1 MMMMM
6 VVTNIQFDCP
16 LIISL
21 LQTNNKQLPLT
32 QEGAREDEDLKKMR
46 KKLQSSSNDRRRLV
60 GMLRK

>member
-1 MMMMM
+1 MMMMMMM

-46 KKLQSSSNDRRRLV
+46 KKR
-60 GMLRK
+60 